1 MESIPL
7 ERDSRA
13 LERGLQTPE
22 RDSQPVYPG
31 SRTVDPGSQMVEGG
45 PAASSI
51 DQAIHTAG
59 RDGVVEFVRHPRA
72 RRYLIRVRLDGS
84 VRVTIPRRG
93 SRREAMQFFAAQQS
107 WIERQRSRV
116 AALRSRLPT
125 DLPDDLQREL
135 RGRAAVELPARL
147 LELAAAVGVSVR
159 KVSVRNQRQ
168 RWGSCSRTGHICLN
182 WRLLTMPAW
191 VRDYV
196 IYHELM
202 HLKRMDHSPAFWKL
216 VAAVCPDYESARRW
230 LRRYEPGV

>member
-13 LERGLQTPE
+13 LERGSQTPE

-31 SRTVDPGSQMVEGG
+31 SRTVHSGSQTVEGE
-45 PAASSI
+45 PAASPI

-93 SRREAMQFFAAQQS
+93 SRREAMQFFDAQQS

-125 DLPDDLQREL
+125 DLPDDVQREL
-135 RGRAAVELPARL
+135 RGRAAVE
-147 LELAAAVGVSVR
+147 
-159 KVSVRNQRQ
+159 
-168 RWGSCSRTGHICLN
+168 
-182 WRLLTMPAW
+182 
-191 VRDYV
+191 
-196 IYHELM
+196 
-202 HLKRMDHSPAFWKL
+202 SPAAL
-216 VAAVCPDYESARRW
+216 GTGAPAAGGGARHRCAPPAAD
-230 LRRYEPGV
+230 LRP